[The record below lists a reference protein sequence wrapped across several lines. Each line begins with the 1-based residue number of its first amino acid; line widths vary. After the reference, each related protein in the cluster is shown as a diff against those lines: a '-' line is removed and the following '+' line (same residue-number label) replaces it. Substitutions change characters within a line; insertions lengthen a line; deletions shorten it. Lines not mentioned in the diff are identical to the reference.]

1 MKQDQTTAQAEE
13 ITIELRCNELL
24 LSLRKIIRAISL
36 HSKALNRKYGIT
48 GPQLM
53 VLQEISNHGQISVTA
68 LAKSISLS
76 QATATDIVN
85 RLEKRE
91 LLTKIRSDQ
100 DKRRIT
106 IKLSEKCLQILEQAP
121 PPLQETFIKRFSHLE
136 EWEQLMILS
145 AMKRVVHMMAAEKI
159 DASPILA
166 AGSITGFNNTTL

>member
-1 MKQDQTTAQAEE
+1 MKQDQAPQAEK
-13 ITIELRCNELL
+13 ITTGLRCRELL
-24 LSLRKIIRAISL
+24 VSLRKITRAISI
-36 HSKALNRKYGIT
+36 HSKELNRKYGIT

-53 VLQEISNHGQISVTA
+53 VLQAISNHGQISVTA
-68 LAKSISLS
+68 LANSISLS

-85 RLEKRE
+85 RLEKKE

-100 DKRRIT
+100 DKRRI
-106 IKLSEKCLQILEQAP
+106 IIQLSEKCLQILEQAP
-121 PPLQETFIKRFSHLE
+121 PPLQETFIKRFSNLE

-166 AGSITGFNNTTL
+166 EGSINGFTNTTL

>member
-1 MKQDQTTAQAEE
+1 MKQDQTTPQVEK
-13 ITIELRCNELL
+13 ITTELRCSELL

-36 HSKALNRKYGIT
+36 HSKDLNRKYGIT
-48 GPQLM
+48 GPQLI

-100 DKRRIT
+100 DKRRI
-106 IKLSEKCLQILEQAP
+106 IIQLSEKCLQILEQAP
-121 PPLQETFIKRFSHLE
+121 PPLQETFIKRFSNLE

>member
-1 MKQDQTTAQAEE
+1 MKQDQTTPQVEE
-13 ITIELRCNELL
+13 ITRELRCSELL

-36 HSKALNRKYGIT
+36 HSKYLNRKYGIT

-53 VLQEISNHGQISVTA
+53 VLQEISTHDQISVTA

-91 LLTKIRSDQ
+91 LLTKIRSNQ
-100 DKRRIT
+100 DKRRII

-121 PPLQETFIKRFSHLE
+121 PPLQKTFIKRFSNLE

-145 AMKRVVHMMAAEKI
+145 AMKRVVLMMAAEKI

>member
-1 MKQDQTTAQAEE
+1 MKQDQTTPRVEE
-13 ITIELRCNELL
+13 ITTELRCSELL

-36 HSKALNRKYGIT
+36 HSKDLNRKYGIT

-100 DKRRIT
+100 DKRRI
-106 IKLSEKCLQILEQAP
+106 IIQLSEKCLQILEQAP
-121 PPLQETFIKRFSHLE
+121 PPLQETFTNRFSNLE

-166 AGSITGFNNTTL
+166 AGSINGFNNTTL